1 MKRRI
6 FAVILTGVMLVAGC
20 SGCTKHAS
28 KKEPASSVVDVAPT
42 ENEKYALILESSESS
57 YEKSI
62 VEGFTQAMQDTGK
75 QYVIETPKDN
85 NPVQDQEQFVE
96 DLIKE
101 KVSAIAI
108 APSDADALKDSLKA
122 ALDAGIDVCSYDTP
136 ATPDSRE
143 LFINQT
149 GTEQISMTLMDAVL
163 DLSSGTGQWAILSSS
178 STSTKQNEWID
189 AMRKTMKDDKYSN
202 LEMVEVAYSDDQYQK
217 AYDQTKSLLL
227 SYPDLKVICVPSTKA
242 LPAAAQAVKD
252 SGSGVK
258 VTGFG
263 LPSEMTDY
271 VGSSKCVPYFYLWN
285 PVDLGKLTGYVSVA
299 LHSGKITGK
308 LGEKFKAGS
317 MGNFEVT
324 KSADSGTEVIV
335 GSPYKFDQS
344 NIEEWKDVF

>member
-1 MKRRI
+1 MNRRF
-6 FAVILTGVMLVAGC
+6 FAAVLVGIMVVAGC

-28 KKEPASSVVDVAPT
+28 KKEPASSVVDVAST
-42 ENEKYALILESSESS
+42 ENEKYALILESADGS
-57 YEKSI
+57 YEQRI
-62 VEGFTQAMQDTGK
+62 EDGFAQAMKDTGK
-75 QYVIETPKDN
+75 EYIVETPGDN
-85 NPVQDQEQFVE
+85 PAQDQEKFVE
-96 DLIKE
+96 ELIRQ

-108 APSDADALKDSLKA
+108 APADADALEDSLKE
-122 ALDAGIDVCSYDTP
+122 ALNAGIDVCAYDTP

-149 GTEQISMTLMDAVL
+149 GTEQISVTLMDAVL

-178 STSTKQNEWID
+178 STAAKQNEWID
-189 AMRKTMKDDKYSN
+189 AMRKTMKDEKYSN

-227 SYPDLKVICVPSTKA
+227 SYPDLKVICVPSTRA
-242 LPAAAQAVKD
+242 LPAAAKAVED

-263 LPSEMTDY
+263 LPSEMLDY
-271 VGSSKCVPYFYLWN
+271 VGSSKPVPYFYLWN

-308 LGEKFKAGS
+308 LNEKFKAGS
-317 MGNFEVT
+317 MGSFEVT
-324 KSADSGTEVIV
+324 KSADNGTEVIV
-335 GSPYKFDQS
+335 GSPYKFDET
-344 NIEEWKDVF
+344 NIEQWKDVF